1 MGAIMVRNFL
11 RCWLLVLWLVLGLQ
25 AVAWAQEPAIV
36 LTAFGT
42 TTNAFATY
50 QNIENQVKERFPG
63 HEIRWAYTSK
73 MVRHKVQAEQHKAL
87 KSLPE
92 ALQELKAA
100 GFTRI
105 VVQSLLLAPGK
116 EWEGIVKQSRGVPG
130 LTVALGK
137 PLLSNN
143 ADMVGTIKALGR
155 EFPADLQKN
164 AVVLVGHGS
173 PDPQGQAANNT
184 FAQLLRRRYPEHVFF
199 GLVEFQKPGKEEV
212 LQEVKQSGVTSV
224 VFVPFLLVA
233 GDHVQHDILGNGPE
247 SWKSGLL
254 KMGNYRVE
262 GISQGLGYRKEI
274 VNIYLDHL
282 EAALKEL
289 PD

>member
-1 MGAIMVRNFL
+1 MVRISKSCL
-11 RCWLLVLWLVLGLQ
+11 LLVLLLVLGLT
-25 AVAWAQEPAIV
+25 AEAWPKEPAIV

-42 TTNAFATY
+42 TTNAFPTY
-50 QNIENQVKERFPG
+50 QSIENQVKERFPG
-63 HEIRWAYTSK
+63 YEIRWAYISK
-73 MVRHKVQAEQHKAL
+73 IVRHKVQEEQHKEL

-100 GFTRI
+100 GFTKI

-116 EWEGIVKQSRGVPG
+116 EWEGTVKQSRGVPG

-143 ADMVGTIKALGR
+143 ADMVETIKALAQ
-155 EFPADLQKN
+155 EFPADLKKN

-173 PDPQGQAANNT
+173 PDPKGQATNNT
-184 FAQLLRRRYPEHVFF
+184 FAQLLHSRYPEHVFF

-233 GDHVQHDILGNGPE
+233 GDHAQNDILGNGPD
-247 SWKSGLL
+247 SWKSELL

-262 GISQGLGYRKEI
+262 GISRGLGYRKEI

-289 PD
+289 QD

>member
-1 MGAIMVRNFL
+1 MVRKFL
-11 RCWLLVLWLVLGLQ
+11 RRGLLVLWLVLGLQ
-25 AVAWAQEPAIV
+25 AAAWAREPAIV

-42 TTNAFATY
+42 TTSAFSTY

-63 HEIRWAYTSK
+63 HEIRWAYTSG
-73 MVRHKVQAEQHKAL
+73 MVRRKVQVEQHKAL

-92 ALQELKAA
+92 VLQDLQSA

-105 VVQSLLLAPGK
+105 AVQSLLLAPGK
-116 EWEGIVKQSRGVPG
+116 EWETTVKQSRGVPG

-143 ADMVGTIKALGR
+143 ADMAGTIEALGR
-155 EFPADLQKN
+155 EFPADLQKT

-173 PDPQGQAANNT
+173 PDPQGQATNNT

-199 GLVEFQKPGKEEV
+199 GLVQFQPPGKEEV
-212 LQEVKQSGVTSV
+212 LREVKQSGVTSV

-233 GDHVQHDILGNGPE
+233 GEHLQRDILGNGPD
-247 SWKSGLL
+247 SWKSALL
-254 KMGNYRVE
+254 QMGNYRVE
-262 GISQGLGYRKEI
+262 GLSQGLGYRKEI
-274 VNIYLDHL
+274 VHIYLDHL

>member
-1 MGAIMVRNFL
+1 
-11 RCWLLVLWLVLGLQ
+11 
-25 AVAWAQEPAIV
+25 
-36 LTAFGT
+36 
-42 TTNAFATY
+42 
-50 QNIENQVKERFPG
+50 
-63 HEIRWAYTSK
+63 
-73 MVRHKVQAEQHKAL
+73 MVRHKVQAEQHKEL

-105 VVQSLLLAPGK
+105 AVQSLLLAPGK
-116 EWEGIVKQSRGVPG
+116 EWEATVKQSRGVPG

-137 PLLSNN
+137 PLLSND
-143 ADMVGTIKALGR
+143 ADMVGTIKALAR
-155 EFPADLQKN
+155 EFPADLQKT

-173 PDPQGQAANNT
+173 PDPQGQATNNT

-233 GDHVQHDILGNGPE
+233 GDHVQHDILGNGPD
-247 SWKSGLL
+247 SWKSALL

>member
-1 MGAIMVRNFL
+1 MVRNFL
-11 RCWLLVLWLVLGLQ
+11 RRGLLVLWLVLGLQ
-25 AVAWAQEPAIV
+25 AVAWAQAPAII

-42 TTNAFATY
+42 TTNAFSTY
-50 QNIENQVKERFPG
+50 QSIENQVKERFPG
-63 HEIRWAYTSK
+63 YEIRWAYTSK
-73 MVRHKVQAEQHKAL
+73 MVRHKVQAEQHKEL

-100 GFTRI
+100 GFTKI

-143 ADMVGTIKALGR
+143 ADMVGTIKALAQ
-155 EFPADLQKN
+155 EFPADLQEN

-173 PDPQGQAANNT
+173 PDPKGQATNNT

-212 LQEVKQSGVTSV
+212 LREVKQSGVTSV

-233 GDHVQHDILGNGPE
+233 GDHVQNDILGNGPD
-247 SWKSGLL
+247 SWKSALL

-262 GISQGLGYRKEI
+262 GISKGLGYLKEI

-289 PD
+289 QD